1 MRCLCAALFLVSL
14 SAWLQC
20 SVGQYAC
27 DRFTACS
34 CSGANFSDINVEKIL
49 GRQVK

>member
-20 SVGQYAC
+20 SVGQFSC
-27 DRFTACS
+27 GKSSACS
-34 CSGANFSDINVEKIL
+34 CSGANFSDINVGEVL